1 MTATLATVASPTA
14 TQQATKTQPVWK
26 AGLAAGLIASV
37 ATTAVVVVARAID
50 IPVADRAGES
60 IPILGFAQMTLLCTA
75 IGILLARVIG
85 RRSANPRALFTKVAL
100 GLTALSFVP
109 DLTLDAGTATK
120 VTLMITHVVAAAI
133 VIPTLARRL
142 PAERNA

>member
-1 MTATLATVASPTA
+1 MSATLTTVPSTTA

-26 AGLAAGLIASV
+26 AGLAAGLVASV

-85 RRSANPRALFTKVAL
+85 RRSTNPRALFTKVAL
-100 GLTALSFVP
+100 ALTALSFVP

-120 VTLMITHVVAAAI
+120 ITLMITHVVAAAI

-142 PAERNA
+142 PAERHA